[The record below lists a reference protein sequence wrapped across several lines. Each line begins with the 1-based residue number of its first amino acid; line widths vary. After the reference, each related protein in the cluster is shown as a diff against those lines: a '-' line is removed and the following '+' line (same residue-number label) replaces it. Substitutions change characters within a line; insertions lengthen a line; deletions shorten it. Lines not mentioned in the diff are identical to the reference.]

1 MAARFVGTSR
11 LSNIIQM
18 VTISRQTGILRVTRN
33 QSGMREMGQI
43 RFIQGEPVSALFGS
57 LTGGAALNALSI
69 WGECMYAFDENESDA
84 DMSSFDPT
92 TQQMPSPPSPVSPAG
107 TGSSWPSYGYPSTS
121 SLPPFNSAPTDY
133 GSSSPNDSF
142 GSYPP
147 DRSAPMSTIYGGYGQ
162 QDTPQGA
169 QSDYLTGT
177 GAAATAQPLRPEQLA
192 TRPRRTTPSMNV
204 DQLPLDRRER
214 MVLLLVDGQRSVMD
228 LVRLTRRSEGDLYT
242 VLNHL
247 RILGLVTL

>member
-33 QSGMREMGQI
+33 QSGLREMGQI
-43 RFIQGEPVSALFGS
+43 RFMQGEPVSALLGQ
-57 LTGGAALNALSI
+57 LTGGAALNELTV
-69 WGECMYAFDENESDA
+69 WGECMYAFDENESEM
-84 DMSSFDPT
+84 DMSAFDPT
-92 TQQMPSPPSPVSPAG
+92 AQQVPTPPSPASPAG

-121 SLPPFNSAPTDY
+121 SLNSFPPAPAPPDY

-142 GSYPP
+142 SSYSTDPA
-147 DRSAPMSTIYGGYGQ
+147 APMSMLYGAYGQ
-162 QDTPQGA
+162 PAPSQQTQTSYSGGA
-169 QSDYLTGT
+169 S
-177 GAAATAQPLRPEQLA
+177 TALPLRPEQLA
-192 TRPRRTTPSMNV
+192 AQPRRTTPSMNV

-214 MVLLLVDGQRSVMD
+214 MVLLLIDGQRTVMD
-228 LVRLTRRSEGDLYT
+228 LVRLTRRNEGDLYA

-247 RILGLVTL
+247 RILGLVTI

>member
-1 MAARFVGTSR
+1 MAARFVVTSR

-33 QSGMREMGQI
+33 QNGIREMGQI
-43 RFIQGEPVSALFGS
+43 RFIEGEPVSALFGS
-57 LTGGAALNALSI
+57 LTGGAALNALSV
-69 WGECMYAFDENESDA
+69 WGECMYAFDENENDG
-84 DMSSFDPT
+84 DMSAIDPSAH
-92 TQQMPSPPSPVSPAG
+92 QMPAPPSPTSPAG

-121 SLPPFNSAPTDY
+121 SLPPFSSAPTDF

-142 GSYPP
+142 GSYS
-147 DRSAPMSTIYGGYGQ
+147 DQAAPMSMLYGGYGQ
-162 QDTPQGA
+162 PETPQFT
-169 QSDYLTGT
+169 QSGYLTG
-177 GAAATAQPLRPEQLA
+177 ATATTQPLRPEQLA

-228 LVRLTRRSEGDLYT
+228 LVRLTRRNEGDLYA